1 VLDFVQVSKAYGSQI
16 LLERVFL
23 RIGDHERIGLV
34 GANGSGKTTILRLI
48 VGLES
53 PDEGS
58 LQMKKNL
65 RIGYLP
71 QEIQPQEVGTV
82 LDEVLDARPEFFA
95 LYRERR
101 ELEHAIAATGGLD
114 EELQRKA
121 YVDAAFEDAG
131 GDTHRAQAEEILGGL
146 GFAADEMER
155 PLATLSG
162 GWHMRVRLARLLLA
176 EPELLLLDEPTNHL
190 DLPSML
196 WFEQYLKSFSGSYV
210 IIAHDREFLNRT
222 IERTVEVDRGQ
233 IGQHSGNYDFYRV
246 RKAEEL
252 DHQGKNYRTQQTKL
266 KELEDFIARNR
277 VRKDRAKQ
285 VQSRIKALDKIVRLE
300 PPRTG
305 REIGF
310 RFPRPERSG
319 AHPLRLNKVVKRYDD
334 LTVLNGLDLSLA
346 RGEKMAVIGVNG
358 MGKSTM
364 LKVAAGALGIE
375 GGERELGH
383 NTSVGY
389 FAQHQLEALDPNKT
403 VLEEIFS
410 VSREETLSQLRSLL
424 GAFLFSGDDVEKKVS
439 VLSGGEK
446 SRVALAKLLLRP
458 ANLLIMDEP
467 TNHLD
472 IASREMLEDALQQY
486 DGSLLF
492 ASHDRRFID
501 AVATR
506 VIELSPSGAV
516 EYLGNYSYYV
526 WKRDQ
531 MVAGASPEGASFQ
544 GSVAPAE
551 RTPRDDRRDRKRR
564 EAELRQLLYRDVRP
578 LQKEAHS
585 LESQIATC
593 EETIVA
599 LERDLGDPDIYLSA
613 PEKAREKATQVAQL
627 RRDLEDLLDS
637 WEVAALAAEEAE
649 DRVRTQFALNGEEN
663 A

>member
-1 VLDFVQVSKAYGSQI
+1 MLDFVQVSKAYGSQV
-16 LLERVFL
+16 LLESVSL
-23 RIGDHERIGLV
+23 RIGDRERIGLV
-34 GANGSGKTTILRLI
+34 GANGSGKTTLLRLI

-53 PDEGS
+53 PDEGT

-71 QEIQPQEVGTV
+71 QEIQPQDEGTV
-82 LDEVLDARPEFFA
+82 LDEVLEARPEFFV
-95 LYRERR
+95 LYSERR
-101 ELEHAIAATGGLD
+101 MLEHAIAAGGT
-114 EELQRKA
+114 ESELQRKA

-131 GDTHRAQAEEILGGL
+131 GDTHRARAEEILGGL

-155 PLATLSG
+155 PLSTLSG

-196 WFEQYLKSFSGSYV
+196 WFEQYLRTFGGSYV
-210 IIAHDREFLNRT
+210 IIAHDREFLNRSVD
-222 IERTVEVDRGQ
+222 RTMEVDRGQ
-233 IGQHSGNYDFYRV
+233 VGLHSGNYDFYRL

-252 DHQGKNYRTQQTKL
+252 DHQSKNFKSQQAKI

-277 VRKDRAKQ
+277 VRKDRARQ
-285 VQSRIKALDKIVRLE
+285 VQSRIKMLDKIVRIE
-300 PPRTG
+300 APRTG

-310 RFPRPERSG
+310 RFPSPERSG
-319 AHPLRLNKVVKRYDD
+319 AHPLRLNKVTKRFGE
-334 LTVLNGLDLSLA
+334 LTVLDGLDISIP
-346 RGEKMAVIGVNG
+346 RGEKLAIIGVNG

-364 LKVAAGALGIE
+364 LKVAAGALGID
-375 GGERELGH
+375 GGARELGH
-383 NTSVGY
+383 NTAVGY
-389 FAQHQLEALDPNKT
+389 FAQHQLEALDPERT
-403 VLEEIFS
+403 VLEEIFT
-410 VSREETLSQLRSLL
+410 VSRDETLSQLRSLL
-424 GAFLFSGDDVEKKVS
+424 GAFLFSGDDVEKKIT

-506 VIELSPSGAV
+506 VVELGPDGAV

-526 WKRDQ
+526 WKRQQ
-531 MVAGASPEGASFQ
+531 MAADSPLEELPRGGDFPP
-544 GSVAPAE
+544 AP

-564 EAELRQLLYRDVRP
+564 EAELRQVLYRDVRP
-578 LQKEAHS
+578 LQEEAES
-585 LESQIATC
+585 LEAQIG
-593 EETIVA
+593 ESEQTIA
-599 LERDLGDPDIYLSA
+599 ELERELADPEIYLSA
-613 PEKAREKATQVAQL
+613 PEKARDKATQVARL
-627 RRDLEDLLDS
+627 RHHLEDLLDG

-649 DRVRTQFALNGEEN
+649 EEVRARFPVEGEEN

>member
-1 VLDFVQVSKAYGSQI
+1 VLDFVQVSKAYGFQV
-16 LLERVFL
+16 LLDRVFL

-53 PDEGS
+53 PDEGA

-71 QEIQPQEVGTV
+71 QEIQPQEEGTV
-82 LDEVLDARPEFFA
+82 LDEVLGARPEFFTI
-95 LYRERR
+95 YEERR
-101 ELEHAIAATGGLD
+101 ELEHSINATGGSD
-114 EELQRKA
+114 GELQRKA

-131 GDTHRAQAEEILGGL
+131 GDTHRARAEEILGGL
-146 GFAADEMER
+146 GFASHEMEKS
-155 PLATLSG
+155 LSTLSG

-196 WFEQYLKSFSGSYV
+196 WFEQYLRSFSGSYV

-222 IERTVEVDRGQ
+222 IDRTVEVDRGQ
-233 IGQHSGNYDFYRV
+233 IGQHSGNYDFYRQ

-252 DHQGKNYRTQQTKL
+252 DHQAKNFRTQQAKL

-285 VQSRIKALDKIVRLE
+285 VQSRIKMLDKIVRIE
-300 PPRTG
+300 APKTG

-319 AHPLRLNKVVKRYDD
+319 AHPLRLNKVVKRYGE
-334 LTVLNGLDLSLA
+334 LTVLQGLDLSLP
-346 RGEKMAVIGVNG
+346 RGEKVAIIGVNG
-358 MGKSTM
+358 MGKSTI
-364 LKVAAGALGIE
+364 LKIAAGTLSVE
-375 GGERELGH
+375 DGERELGH

-389 FAQHQLEALDPNKT
+389 FAQHQLEALDPEKT
-403 VLEEIFS
+403 VLDEILT
-410 VSREETLSQLRSLL
+410 VRRDETISQLRSLL
-424 GAFLFSGDDVEKKVS
+424 GAFLFSGDDVEKKIT

-446 SRVALAKLLLRP
+446 SRVALAKLLMRP

-506 VIELSPSGAV
+506 VLELGPDGVV
-516 EYLGNYSYYV
+516 EYLGNYSYYI
-526 WKRDQ
+526 WKRGQNAVDVQ
-531 MVAGASPEGASFQ
+531 PGVAGSEASLA
-544 GSVAPAE
+544 AAE
-551 RTPRDDRRDRKRR
+551 RTPRDDRRERKRR

-578 LQKEAHS
+578 LQEKSEA
-585 LESQIATC
+585 LEMSIAKC
-593 EETIVA
+593 EASIVS
-599 LERDLGDPDIYLSA
+599 LERDLGDPELYLSA
-613 PEKAREKATQVAQL
+613 PEKAREKATTVAQL
-627 RRDLEDLLDS
+627 RRELEDLLDS

-649 DRVRTQFALNGEEN
+649 ETVRAQFGLQGEEN

>member
-1 VLDFVQVSKAYGSQI
+1 VLDFVQVSKAYGSQV
-16 LLERVFL
+16 LLDRVFL

-34 GANGSGKTTILRLI
+34 GANGSGKTTLLRLI

-53 PDEGS
+53 PDEGA

-71 QEIQPQEVGTV
+71 QEIQPQEEGSV
-82 LDEVLDARPEFFA
+82 LDEVLGARPEFFTI
-95 LYRERR
+95 YRERR
-101 ELEHAIAATGGLD
+101 ELEHSINATGGSD

-131 GDTHRAQAEEILGGL
+131 GDTHRARAEEILGGL
-146 GFAADEMER
+146 GFAAHEMER
-155 PLATLSG
+155 SLSTLSG

-196 WFEQYLKSFSGSYV
+196 WFEQYLRSFSGSYV

-222 IERTVEVDRGQ
+222 VERTVEVDRGQ
-233 IGQHSGNYDFYRV
+233 IGQHSGNYDFYRL

-252 DHQGKNYRTQQTKL
+252 DHQAKNFRTQQAKL

-285 VQSRIKALDKIVRLE
+285 VQSRIKMLDKIVRLE
-300 PPRTG
+300 APRTG

-319 AHPLRLNKVVKRYDD
+319 AHPLRLNKVAKRYGE
-334 LTVLNGLDLSLA
+334 LTVFDGLDLSLP
-346 RGEKMAVIGVNG
+346 RGEKVAIIGVNG

-364 LKVAAGALGIE
+364 LKIAAGTLDLD

-383 NTSVGY
+383 NTSLGY
-389 FAQHQLEALDPNKT
+389 FAQHQLEALDPEKT
-403 VLEEIFS
+403 VLEEILT
-410 VSREETLSQLRSLL
+410 VRRDETLSQLRSLL
-424 GAFLFSGDDVEKKVS
+424 GAFLFSGDDVEKKVT

-506 VIELSPSGAV
+506 VLELGPDGVV

-526 WKRDQ
+526 WKRGQ
-531 MVAGASPEGASFQ
+531 MASDVRPERVGEGVAST
-544 GSVAPAE
+544 AE
-551 RTPRDDRRDRKRR
+551 RTPRDDRRERKRR

-578 LQKEAHS
+578 LQEKAEALEQRIADCEASIVS
-585 LESQIATC
+585 LEH
-593 EETIVA
+593 
-599 LERDLGDPDIYLSA
+599 DLGDPELYLSA
-613 PEKAREKATQVAQL
+613 PEKAREKATLVAQL
-627 RRDLEDLLDS
+627 RRELEDLLDS

-649 DRVRTQFALNGEEN
+649 EMARAQFGLEGEEN